1 MSKQT
6 TLISVLSAAL
16 LMAAGAAQ
24 AAPSK
29 EGVIT
34 LPRVVVIGKAVKD
47 PVQVAQVVQLP
58 RVVITGYSVEGQLRR
73 QALAQADAGKPARRG

>member
-6 TLISVLSAAL
+6 TLISLFCAAL
-16 LMAAGAAQ
+16 LLAAGAAQ

-34 LPRVVVIGKAVKD
+34 LPRVVITGKSVKA
-47 PVQVAQVVQLP
+47 PVQVVQLP
-58 RVVITGYSVEGQLRR
+58 RVVVVGYSEATLLR
-73 QALAQADAGKPARRG
+73 QTLAAAKTSTQRA

>member
-6 TLISVLSAAL
+6 TLISLFCAAL
-16 LMAAGAAQ
+16 LLAAGAAQ

-34 LPRVVVIGKAVKD
+34 LPRVVITGKSVKA
-47 PVQVAQVVQLP
+47 PVQVVQLP
-58 RVVITGYSVEGQLRR
+58 RVVVVGYAVEAQLRR
-73 QALAQADAGKPARRG
+73 QLLAQANKTDAKPVRRI

>member
-1 MSKQT
+1 MSKQI

-34 LPRVVVIGKAVKD
+34 LPRVVITGKSVKA
-47 PVQVAQVVQLP
+47 PVQVVKLP
-58 RVVITGYSVEGQLRR
+58 RVVVVGYTVEAQMRR
-73 QALAQADAGKPARRG
+73 QALAQAKTDAAKAARPV

>member
-6 TLISVLSAAL
+6 TLISAIAAAL
-16 LMAAGAAQ
+16 LMAAGAAH
-24 AAPSK
+24 AAPAK

-34 LPRVVVIGKAVKD
+34 LPRVVITGKAVKD

-58 RVVITGYSVEGQLRR
+58 RVVVTGYSIEGQLRR
-73 QALAQADAGKPARRG
+73 QMLAQANAGKPARRS